1 MVYAIID
8 FTKTAKKYCTFDIWN
23 IKIYIYSDD
32 GFLIEDRPYNDA
44 ELEELRE
51 NKIPFVFK
59 LDTSSCNVPDD
70 YLFLARLKVE

>member
-8 FTKTAKKYCTFDIWN
+8 FTEKAKRYCTFDIWN
-23 IKIYIYSDD
+23 IKIFIFSDD
-32 GFLIEDRPYNDA
+32 GYLIEERPYNDV
-44 ELEELRE
+44 ELERLRE
-51 NKIPFVFK
+51 ERIPFEFK